1 MLLSHAARNGTCVVT
16 WMVERRSLHSS
27 MRDSVAPHSSAMYS
41 VCPENGRPESV
52 TASLFTGAVTM
63 ASASPRRHI
72 SVAIRTYSTAA
83 TPQRASSRPNENSAI
98 PSSARASR
106 SSARSAIPV
115 IRLAISSTAA
125 SPTTI
130 QRASGA
136 SCGSAT
142 ACSTISGPTPAGSP
156 MVNAMTGRFSI
167 VSSGMKEI
175 RYLNQ
180 RIAIAETAGLGRD
193 RNSVELSSLENA
205 ARNPSNDFITQLDAL
220 HSGRPAD
227 QRCRIS
233 ARKHQCRR
241 GHSGNLFAHLL
252 HRDQPARNP
261 QDHVLA
267 ARQRVANRFPRRA
280 LGME

>member
-1 MLLSHAARNGTCVVT
+1 
-16 WMVERRSLHSS
+16 MVERRSLQSS

-83 TPQRASSRPNENSAI
+83 TPQRASSRPNENSSTPA
-98 PSSARASR
+98 SARASR

-130 QRASGA
+130 HRAIGA

-142 ACSTISGPTPAGSP
+142 ACSAISGPTPAGSP
-156 MVNAMTGRFSI
+156 VVNAMTGKFSI

-193 RNSVELSSLENA
+193 RDSVELPALENA
-205 ARNPSNDFITQLDAL
+205 ARNPRNDFITQLNAL

-227 QRCRIS
+227 QRRRIP
-233 ARKHQCRR
+233 ARESQGVR
-241 GHSGNLFAHLL
+241 GHSVDLFAHLI
-252 HRDQPARNP
+252 HRDHAARNP

-267 ARQRVANRFPRRA
+267 QFPFPANAFPRRP
-280 LGME
+280 LRSKHHLT

>member
-1 MLLSHAARNGTCVVT
+1 
-16 WMVERRSLHSS
+16 MVERRSLQSS

-83 TPQRASSRPNENSAI
+83 TPQRASSRPNENSSI
-98 PSSARASR
+98 PASARASR

-130 QRASGA
+130 HRAIGA

-142 ACSTISGPTPAGSP
+142 ACSAISGPTPAGSP
-156 MVNAMTGRFSI
+156 VVNAMTGKFSI
-167 VSSGMKEI
+167 VSWGMKEI

-193 RNSVELSSLENA
+193 RDSVELSPLENA
-205 ARNPSNDFITQLDAL
+205 ARNPSNDLITQLDPL
-220 HSGRPAD
+220 HSGCPAY

-233 ARKHQCRR
+233 TREYQGGR
-241 GHSGNLFAHLL
+241 GHSADLFAHLI
-252 HRDQPARNP
+252 HRDQPAPNP
-261 QDHVLA
+261 QEHVLTA
-267 ARQRVANRFPRRA
+267 CQRVTNRHPRR
-280 LGME
+280 GVDMEEH